1 MGWLITAVVVLGIVV
16 LARLIIV
23 EPFSVPSESMEPTL
37 EVGERILA
45 GKWPDAREVHRGDV
59 VVFDGA
65 TTFGPVGPTPN
76 ALNQVLAATSGH
88 SADSVYV
95 KRVISTG
102 GERVTCC
109 DSGGR
114 LTIDG
119 VALEEPYLMAGEA
132 PSLAT
137 FDVWVPPG
145 RLWLMGDHR
154 SRSKDSRS
162 HLGSPGGGTV
172 SAEDVI
178 GPVVFRYWP
187 LDRFGVGVGGP

>member
-1 MGWLITAVVVLGIVV
+1 MV
-16 LARLIIV
+16 LAVALVLLTRLIVV

-37 EVGERILA
+37 AVGERILA
-45 GKWPDAREVHRGDV
+45 AKWSSTREVHRGDL

-65 TTFGPVGPTPN
+65 TTFGPVGPPPN
-76 ALNQVLAATSGH
+76 TLNRAFAAAGGH

-102 GERVTCC
+102 GERVACC
-109 DSGGR
+109 DADGR

-119 VALEEPYLMAGEA
+119 TALDELYVPVGEA
-132 PSLAT
+132 PSAVP

-162 HLGSPGGGTV
+162 HLGSPGGGSV

-187 LDRFGVGVGGP
+187 VDRVGVPGGGP